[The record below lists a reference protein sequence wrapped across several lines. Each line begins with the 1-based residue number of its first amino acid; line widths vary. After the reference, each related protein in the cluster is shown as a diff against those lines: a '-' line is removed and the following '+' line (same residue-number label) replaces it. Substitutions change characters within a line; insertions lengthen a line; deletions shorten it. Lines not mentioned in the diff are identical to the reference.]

1 MKKRLAPFLLLF
13 AATSIKSF
21 ATLVWTVGLNDDGW
35 PVGDGGGPN
44 ASFVQEAGINALPG
58 NPNSPEMDLLAD
70 DDYYFSGLYAT
81 VIPGNGAYAPVG
93 LVAAN
98 EEAAERAVSAGDNNR
113 RYHFNLP
120 ASLSSS
126 DLLTVTFDP
135 LNLDNQQ
142 ATTGSRY
149 GIEVYINGILVMP
162 QSIVTPA
169 NLGIPYTT
177 PPFSL
182 ASVDAQT
189 GPGFDNI
196 VTLRGTN
203 YFSQGGGNWLGFDY
217 VQLDSQPVPEP
228 ATGGLALAA
237 VGIFAFARRRSP

>member
-1 MKKRLAPFLLLF
+1 MKKRVAFFLLVF
-13 AATSIKSF
+13 AATSIESF
-21 ATLVWTVGLNDDGW
+21 AAVVWMVGMDDGGW
-35 PVGDGGGPN
+35 PMGDGGGPN

-58 NPNSPEMDLLAD
+58 NPNSPEVDVQAD
-70 DDYYFSGLYAT
+70 DDYYFSGIYTT
-81 VIPGNGAYAPVG
+81 VIPGNGAYGPVG
-93 LVAAN
+93 VVPAN

-120 ASLSSS
+120 GTLRSN

-135 LNLDNQQ
+135 LNLDDMQ

-149 GIEVYINGILVMP
+149 GLEAYINGVLVMP
-162 QSIVTPA
+162 QIIIRPE
-169 NLGIPYTT
+169 NLGIPVTT

-196 VTLRGTN
+196 VTLRGVN

-217 VQLDSQPVPEP
+217 IQLDSQVPEP
-228 ATGGLALAA
+228 ATGILALAA
-237 VGIFAFARRRSP
+237 VGILALVRRRAS